1 MISIASCTSV
11 KIEEATVAERGAAV
25 LRADDAENADPFSI
39 TKGST
44 TSVAGKLRL
53 CPATLTHKDRVTANV
68 IGRSSIDGT
77 TYFDRSSF
85 PVRPKRSI
93 SYTLTTIY
101 DDSNDYSNLRIE
113 IENVFE
119 NAVNLGQNRAMPDQ
133 QEGELAEKIQRLIET
148 IDIANILTDPLTRS
162 IEEIL
167 RVTAEDLGSNEAS
180 VLVRDGDNGD
190 LRFLSAVGKVA
201 ERLVGVLIP
210 AGKGIAGFVLSSG
223 QPIAVA
229 NADADASF
237 YREVDKLTGYSTEMI
252 LATPLRHDGEVIGVL
267 EYINRAGE
275 PPYQPFSPGEMDR
288 AARFA
293 DAIASLVRAYESAK
307 LFRDMGQKIVGEGS
321 EFDITEVRDW
331 LSHYRGG
338 AEHREMMDLAVI
350 VREIAGRGE
359 AERALC
365 RSVLEAL
372 LTYTSDTINQ
382 TYLRY

>member
-1 MISIASCTSV
+1 M
-11 KIEEATVAERGAAV
+11 
-25 LRADDAENADPFSI
+25 
-39 TKGST
+39 
-44 TSVAGKLRL
+44 
-53 CPATLTHKDRVTANV
+53 
-68 IGRSSIDGT
+68 
-77 TYFDRSSF
+77 
-85 PVRPKRSI
+85 
-93 SYTLTTIY
+93 TTIY
-101 DDSNDYSNLRIE
+101 DDSDDYSNLRLE

-119 NAVNLGQNRAMPDQ
+119 NAMNLGQNRGMPDQ
-133 QEGELAEKIQRLIET
+133 HEGELAEKIQRLIET
-148 IDIANILTDPLTRS
+148 IDIANILTEPLTKS

-190 LRFLSAVGKVA
+190 LRFLSAVGQVA

-267 EYINRAGE
+267 EYINRAGD
-275 PPYQPFSPGEMDR
+275 PPYKPFSPDEMDR

-321 EFDITEVRDW
+321 EFDITEVREW

-359 AERALC
+359 AERSLC